1 MLFRSG
7 IQILNNDLNVVL
19 KNIQNTINK
28 KEITETMNKEE
39 IYMKLIKNIQEGGL
53 GLASVHAEVILSNQI
68 RDAENI
74 YEKPDWS
81 IPNVPYKIKALNKAL
96 MDNPS
101 IAVTLSYQRTSQ
113 ALYNPSTFKKTKPSV
128 LDLFFMEQ
136 PQNYLNDNYDNEPK
150 KMDEF
155 TSDGKQ
161 IVYKRIED
169 KDKLKKV
176 YKRINKK

>member
-1 MLFRSG
+1 
-7 IQILNNDLNVVL
+7 
-19 KNIQNTINK
+19 
-28 KEITETMNKEE
+28 
-39 IYMKLIKNIQEGGL
+39 
-53 GLASVHAEVILSNQI
+53 
-68 RDAENI
+68 
-74 YEKPDWS
+74 
-81 IPNVPYKIKALNKAL
+81 

-169 KDKLKKV
+169 KDKLNKV